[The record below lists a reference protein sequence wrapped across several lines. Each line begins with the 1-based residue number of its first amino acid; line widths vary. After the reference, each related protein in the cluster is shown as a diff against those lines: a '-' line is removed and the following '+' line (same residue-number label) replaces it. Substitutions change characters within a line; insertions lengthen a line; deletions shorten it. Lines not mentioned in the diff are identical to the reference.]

1 MKKLLI
7 GLVLAG
13 GITAVAYAAS
23 LSNRKDNKQATEKKS
38 DADRMEKKKECK
50 KRCLFS

>member
-7 GLVLAG
+7 GLVLLG
-13 GITAVAYAAS
+13 GITAIAYAS
-23 LSNRKDNKQATEKKS
+23 LNNNRKSDKQATEKKM
-38 DADRMEKKKECK
+38 DKKEKKKECK